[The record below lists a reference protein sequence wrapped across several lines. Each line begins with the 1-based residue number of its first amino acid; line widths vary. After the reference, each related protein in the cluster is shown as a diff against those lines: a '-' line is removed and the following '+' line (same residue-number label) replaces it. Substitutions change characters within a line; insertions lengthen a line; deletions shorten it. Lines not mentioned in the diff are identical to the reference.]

1 MQLREQLIQLRDKY
15 GLSQQEFA
23 DRVGVSRQ
31 SVSRW
36 ESGKSVPS
44 AKQAAALCAAFRLNA
59 KAFLNGRIEEEGA
72 EADAAADLTAG
83 SAEGAAGAANTTGAA
98 VGSAEG
104 AAVGS
109 AEGAAVGSAPAA
121 DTGEDAAGAGEHLQ
135 GLSRRKTRRLLLIAL
150 GVLLA
155 AGIAGLAATIA
166 YAVKDAM
173 YDAGATVWIVVL
185 PQNTPMV
192 VLAVI
197 LCLFIAVLAALFIY
211 LLRRKDK

>member
-23 DRVGVSRQ
+23 DRVGISRQ

-83 SAEGAAGAANTTGAA
+83 SAEGAAGADVSSAA
-98 VGSAEG
+98 
-104 AAVGS
+104 
-109 AEGAAVGSAPAA
+109 GAAVGSAPAA
-121 DTGEDAAGAGEHLQ
+121 DTGEHASEAGERLQ
-135 GLSRRKTRRLLLIAL
+135 EASRRKTRRLLLIAL

-155 AGIAGLAATIA
+155 AGVAGLAATIA

>member
-15 GLSQQEFA
+15 DLSQQEFA

-83 SAEGAAGAANTTGAA
+83 SAEGAAGAASTTGAA
-98 VGSAEG
+98 VGA
-104 AAVGS
+104 
-109 AEGAAVGSAPAA
+109 APAA
-121 DTGEDAAGAGEHLQ
+121 EAGENTAKAGETLQ

-155 AGIAGLAATIA
+155 AGVAGLAATIA

>member
-83 SAEGAAGAANTTGAA
+83 SAEGAAVSSAAGAA
-98 VGSAEG
+98 VGA
-104 AAVGS
+104 
-109 AEGAAVGSAPAA
+109 APAA
-121 DTGEDAAGAGEHLQ
+121 EAGENTAGADETLQ

-150 GVLLA
+150 GLLLA
-155 AGIAGLAATIA
+155 AGVAGLAATIA

>member
-83 SAEGAAGAANTTGAA
+83 SAEGAA
-98 VGSAEG
+98 
-104 AAVGS
+104 
-109 AEGAAVGSAPAA
+109 
-121 DTGEDAAGAGEHLQ
+121 
-135 GLSRRKTRRLLLIAL
+135 
-150 GVLLA
+150 
-155 AGIAGLAATIA
+155 AGLAEEIGRAH
-166 YAVKDAM
+166 V
-173 YDAGATVWIVVL
+173 
-185 PQNTPMV
+185 
-192 VLAVI
+192 
-197 LCLFIAVLAALFIY
+197 
-211 LLRRKDK
+211 

>member
-44 AKQAAALCAAFRLNA
+44 AKQAAALCTAFRLNA
-59 KAFLNGRIEEEGA
+59 KAFLNGHIEEEDA
-72 EADAAADLTAG
+72 EAGTAADLTAG
-83 SAEGAAGAANTTGAA
+83 SAEGAAVSSAAGAAISSA
-98 VGSAEG
+98 VGA
-104 AAVGS
+104 
-109 AEGAAVGSAPAA
+109 APAA
-121 DTGEDAAGAGEHLQ
+121 EAGENTAGADETLQ

-155 AGIAGLAATIA
+155 AGVAGLAATIA

>member
-36 ESGKSVPS
+36 ESGKSVSS

-72 EADAAADLTAG
+72 EADASADLTAG
-83 SAEGAAGAANTTGAA
+83 SAEGAAGAASTTGAA
-98 VGSAEG
+98 VGA
-104 AAVGS
+104 
-109 AEGAAVGSAPAA
+109 APAA
-121 DTGEDAAGAGEHLQ
+121 EAGENTAKAGETLQ

-150 GVLLA
+150 GFSIRHTSGKLEQTCYL
-155 AGIAGLAATIA
+155 TCMKNT
-166 YAVKDAM
+166 VKES
-173 YDAGATVWIVVL
+173 W
-185 PQNTPMV
+185 PPMFAHF
-192 VLAVI
+192 L
-197 LCLFIAVLAALFIY
+197 
-211 LLRRKDK
+211 

>member
-59 KAFLNGRIEEEGA
+59 KAFLNGRIEEEDA
-72 EADAAADLTAG
+72 EA
-83 SAEGAAGAANTTGAA
+83 GAA

-104 AAVGS
+104 AAAGATAGS
-109 AEGAAVGSAPAA
+109 AEGSSAGSAPAA
-121 DTGEDAAGAGEHLQ
+121 DAGEHAAGADERLREA
-135 GLSRRKTRRLLLIAL
+135 SRRKTRRLLLIAL

-155 AGIAGLAATIA
+155 AGASGLAATIA

-197 LCLFIAVLAALFIY
+197 LCLFITVLAALFIY

>member
-83 SAEGAAGAANTTGAA
+83 SAEGAAGAAVSSAAGAA
-98 VGSAEG
+98 VSSA
-104 AAVGS
+104 A
-109 AEGAAVGSAPAA
+109 GAAVGSAPAA
-121 DTGEDAAGAGEHLQ
+121 DTGENTAKAGETLQ

-155 AGIAGLAATIA
+155 AGVAGLAATIA

>member
-83 SAEGAAGAANTTGAA
+83 SAEGAAGAAVSSAA
-98 VGSAEG
+98 
-104 AAVGS
+104 
-109 AEGAAVGSAPAA
+109 GAAVGSAPAA
-121 DTGEDAAGAGEHLQ
+121 DTGEHASEAGERLQ
-135 GLSRRKTRRLLLIAL
+135 EASRRKTRRLLLIAL

-155 AGIAGLAATIA
+155 AGVAGLAATIA

>member
-72 EADAAADLTAG
+72 EAGTAAA
-83 SAEGAAGAANTTGAA
+83 AEANMATSPAA
-98 VGSAEG
+98 VPAADSA
-104 AAVGS
+104 AD
-109 AEGAAVGSAPAA
+109 SAPAA
-121 DTGEDAAGAGEHLQ
+121 EAGENTAKAGETLQ

-155 AGIAGLAATIA
+155 AGAAGLAATIA

>member
-83 SAEGAAGAANTTGAA
+83 SAEGAAGAAVSSAA
-98 VGSAEG
+98 
-104 AAVGS
+104 
-109 AEGAAVGSAPAA
+109 GAAVGSAPAA
-121 DTGEDAAGAGEHLQ
+121 EAGENTAKAGETLQ

-155 AGIAGLAATIA
+155 AGVAGLAATIA

-173 YDAGATVWIVVL
+173 YDAGATVWIVML

>member
-83 SAEGAAGAANTTGAA
+83 SAEGAAGAAVSSAAGAA
-98 VGSAEG
+98 VSSA
-104 AAVGS
+104 A
-109 AEGAAVGSAPAA
+109 GAAVGSAPAA
-121 DTGEDAAGAGEHLQ
+121 DTGEHASEAGERLQ
-135 GLSRRKTRRLLLIAL
+135 EASRRKTRRLLLIAL

-155 AGIAGLAATIA
+155 AGVAGLAATIA

>member
-44 AKQAAALCAAFRLNA
+44 AKQAAALCTAFRLNA

-72 EADAAADLTAG
+72 EAGAAADLTAG
-83 SAEGAAGAANTTGAA
+83 SAEGATVSSAAGAA
-98 VGSAEG
+98 VGA
-104 AAVGS
+104 
-109 AEGAAVGSAPAA
+109 APAA
-121 DTGEDAAGAGEHLQ
+121 EAGENTAGAGETLQ

-155 AGIAGLAATIA
+155 AGVAGLAATIA

>member
-83 SAEGAAGAANTTGAA
+83 SAEGAAGAAVSSAAGAA
-98 VGSAEG
+98 VGA
-104 AAVGS
+104 
-109 AEGAAVGSAPAA
+109 APAA
-121 DTGEDAAGAGEHLQ
+121 EAGENTAKAGEILQ

-155 AGIAGLAATIA
+155 AGVAGLAATIA

-173 YDAGATVWIVVL
+173 YDACATVWIVVL

>member
-1 MQLREQLIQLRDKY
+1 MQQLREQLIQLRDKY

-44 AKQAAALCAAFRLNA
+44 AKQAAALCTAFRLNA
-59 KAFLNGRIEEEGA
+59 KAFLNGHIEEEGTEAGTAAAA
-72 EADAAADLTAG
+72 EANMAT
-83 SAEGAAGAANTTGAA
+83 SPAA
-98 VGSAEG
+98 VP
-104 AAVGS
+104 AA
-109 AEGAAVGSAPAA
+109 GSAPAT

>member
-83 SAEGAAGAANTTGAA
+83 SAEGAA

-104 AAVGS
+104 AA
-109 AEGAAVGSAPAA
+109 AGSAPAA
-121 DTGEDAAGAGEHLQ
+121 EAGENTAGAGETLQ

-155 AGIAGLAATIA
+155 AGVAGLAATIA

>member
-83 SAEGAAGAANTTGAA
+83 SAEGAAGADVSSAA
-98 VGSAEG
+98 
-104 AAVGS
+104 
-109 AEGAAVGSAPAA
+109 GAAVGSAPAA
-121 DTGEDAAGAGEHLQ
+121 EAGENTAKAGETLQ

-155 AGIAGLAATIA
+155 AGVAGLAATIA

>member
-83 SAEGAAGAANTTGAA
+83 SAEGAA

-104 AAVGS
+104 AA
-109 AEGAAVGSAPAA
+109 AGSAPAA
-121 DTGEDAAGAGEHLQ
+121 EAGESTAGAGETLQ

-155 AGIAGLAATIA
+155 AGVAGLAATIA

>member
-1 MQLREQLIQLRDKY
+1 M
-15 GLSQQEFA
+15 
-23 DRVGVSRQ
+23 
-31 SVSRW
+31 
-36 ESGKSVPS
+36 GK
-44 AKQAAALCAAFRLNA
+44 LCWYELKKLVKRP
-59 KAFLNGRIEEEGA
+59 FLLA
-72 EADAAADLTAG
+72 
-83 SAEGAAGAANTTGAA
+83 
-98 VGSAEG
+98 
-104 AAVGS
+104 
-109 AEGAAVGSAPAA
+109 
-121 DTGEDAAGAGEHLQ
+121 
-135 GLSRRKTRRLLLIAL
+135 AL

-155 AGIAGLAATIA
+155 AGVAGLAATIA

>member
-59 KAFLNGRIEEEGA
+59 KAFLNGRIEEEDA

-83 SAEGAAGAANTTGAA
+83 SAEGAAGAAVSSAA
-98 VGSAEG
+98 
-104 AAVGS
+104 
-109 AEGAAVGSAPAA
+109 GAAVGSAPAA
-121 DTGEDAAGAGEHLQ
+121 EAGENTAKAGETLQ

>member
-83 SAEGAAGAANTTGAA
+83 SAEGAAGAAVSSAA
-98 VGSAEG
+98 
-104 AAVGS
+104 
-109 AEGAAVGSAPAA
+109 GAAVGSAPAA
-121 DTGEDAAGAGEHLQ
+121 EAGENTAKAGETLQ

-155 AGIAGLAATIA
+155 AGVAGLAATIA

>member
-59 KAFLNGRIEEEGA
+59 KAFLNGHIEEEDA
-72 EADAAADLTAG
+72 EAGTAADLTAG
-83 SAEGAAGAANTTGAA
+83 SAEGAAGAASTAGAA
-98 VGSAEG
+98 VSSTAG
-104 AAVGS
+104 A
-109 AEGAAVGSAPAA
+109 APAA
-121 DTGEDAAGAGEHLQ
+121 EAGENTAGAGETLQ

-155 AGIAGLAATIA
+155 AGVAGLAATIA
-166 YAVKDAM
+166 YTVKDAM

>member
-59 KAFLNGRIEEEGA
+59 KAFLNGRIEEEDA
-72 EADAAADLTAG
+72 EEGTAVG
-83 SAEGAAGAANTTGAA
+83 SAAGAA

-104 AAVGS
+104 AA
-109 AEGAAVGSAPAA
+109 APAA
-121 DTGEDAAGAGEHLQ
+121 NTGEHASETGERLQ
-135 GLSRRKTRRLLLIAL
+135 EASRRKTRRLLLIAL

-155 AGIAGLAATIA
+155 AGVTGLAATIA

>member
-72 EADAAADLTAG
+72 EADAAADLTAD
-83 SAEGAAGAANTTGAA
+83 SAEGAAGAAGAASTTGAA
-98 VGSAEG
+98 VGA
-104 AAVGS
+104 
-109 AEGAAVGSAPAA
+109 APAA
-121 DTGEDAAGAGEHLQ
+121 EAGENTAKAGETLQ

-155 AGIAGLAATIA
+155 AGVAGLAATIA

>member
-1 MQLREQLIQLRDKY
+1 MQQLREQLIQLRDKY

-44 AKQAAALCAAFRLNA
+44 AKQAAALCTAFRLNA
-59 KAFLNGRIEEEGA
+59 KAFLNGHIEEEGTEAGTAAAA
-72 EADAAADLTAG
+72 EANMATSPAAVP
-83 SAEGAAGAANTTGAA
+83 AAGP
-98 VGSAEG
+98 
-104 AAVGS
+104 
-109 AEGAAVGSAPAA
+109 APAT

>member
-83 SAEGAAGAANTTGAA
+83 SAEGAAAGL
-98 VGSAEG
+98 AEG
-104 AAVGS
+104 VS
-109 AEGAAVGSAPAA
+109 AGSAPAA
-121 DTGEDAAGAGEHLQ
+121 EAGENTAKAGETLQ

-155 AGIAGLAATIA
+155 AGVAGLAATIA

>member
-83 SAEGAAGAANTTGAA
+83 SAEGAAGAAVSSAAGAA
-98 VGSAEG
+98 VSSA
-104 AAVGS
+104 A
-109 AEGAAVGSAPAA
+109 GAAVGSAPAA
-121 DTGEDAAGAGEHLQ
+121 EAGENTAKAGETLQ

-155 AGIAGLAATIA
+155 AGVAGLAATIA

>member
-72 EADAAADLTAG
+72 EAGAAADLTAG
-83 SAEGAAGAANTTGAA
+83 SAEGAAVSSAAGAASTAGAA
-98 VGSAEG
+98 VSSTAG
-104 AAVGS
+104 A
-109 AEGAAVGSAPAA
+109 APAA
-121 DTGEDAAGAGEHLQ
+121 EAGENTAGAGETLQ

-155 AGIAGLAATIA
+155 AGVAGLAATIA

>member
-72 EADAAADLTAG
+72 EAGTAAA
-83 SAEGAAGAANTTGAA
+83 AEANMATSPAA
-98 VGSAEG
+98 VP
-104 AAVGS
+104 AAD
-109 AEGAAVGSAPAA
+109 SAPA
-121 DTGEDAAGAGEHLQ
+121 TEAGENTAKAGETLQ

-150 GVLLA
+150 GLLLA

>member
-59 KAFLNGRIEEEGA
+59 KAFLNGRIEEEDT
-72 EADAAADLTAG
+72 ETDAAAG
-83 SAEGAAGAANTTGAA
+83 SAEDAAAGAAGAAA
-98 VGSAEG
+98 
-104 AAVGS
+104 
-109 AEGAAVGSAPAA
+109 GSAPAA
-121 DTGEDAAGAGEHLQ
+121 EAGESTAGAGETLQ

>member
-44 AKQAAALCAAFRLNA
+44 AKQAAALCTAFRLNA

-83 SAEGAAGAANTTGAA
+83 SAEGAAGAAVSSAAGAA
-98 VGSAEG
+98 VGA
-104 AAVGS
+104 
-109 AEGAAVGSAPAA
+109 APAA
-121 DTGEDAAGAGEHLQ
+121 EAGENTAKAGETLQ

-155 AGIAGLAATIA
+155 AGVAGLAATIA

>member
-59 KAFLNGRIEEEGA
+59 KAFLNGRIEEEGTEAGTAAAA
-72 EADAAADLTAG
+72 EANMATSPAAVPAAD
-83 SAEGAAGAANTTGAA
+83 
-98 VGSAEG
+98 
-104 AAVGS
+104 
-109 AEGAAVGSAPAA
+109 SAPAA
-121 DTGEDAAGAGEHLQ
+121 EAGENTAKAGETLQ

-155 AGIAGLAATIA
+155 AGVAGLAATIA

>member
-44 AKQAAALCAAFRLNA
+44 AKQAAALCTAFRLNA
-59 KAFLNGRIEEEGA
+59 KAFLNGHIEEEGTEAGTAAAA
-72 EADAAADLTAG
+72 EANMATSPAAVPAAD
-83 SAEGAAGAANTTGAA
+83 SAAD
-98 VGSAEG
+98 
-104 AAVGS
+104 
-109 AEGAAVGSAPAA
+109 SAPAA
-121 DTGEDAAGAGEHLQ
+121 EAGENTAKAGETLQ

-155 AGIAGLAATIA
+155 AGVAGLAATIA

>member
-83 SAEGAAGAANTTGAA
+83 SAEGAAGAAVSSAAGAA
-98 VGSAEG
+98 VGA
-104 AAVGS
+104 
-109 AEGAAVGSAPAA
+109 APAA
-121 DTGEDAAGAGEHLQ
+121 EAGENTAKAGETLQ

-155 AGIAGLAATIA
+155 AGVAGLAATIA

>member
-83 SAEGAAGAANTTGAA
+83 SAEGAAGAAVSSAA
-98 VGSAEG
+98 
-104 AAVGS
+104 
-109 AEGAAVGSAPAA
+109 GAAVGSAPAA

-155 AGIAGLAATIA
+155 AGVAGLAATIA

>member
-59 KAFLNGRIEEEGA
+59 KAFLNGRIEEEGTEAGTAAAA
-72 EADAAADLTAG
+72 EANMATSPAAD
-83 SAEGAAGAANTTGAA
+83 
-98 VGSAEG
+98 
-104 AAVGS
+104 
-109 AEGAAVGSAPAA
+109 SAPAA
-121 DTGEDAAGAGEHLQ
+121 DTGEHASEAGERLQ
-135 GLSRRKTRRLLLIAL
+135 EASRRKTRRLLLIAL

-155 AGIAGLAATIA
+155 AGVAGLAATIA